1 MEESHGD
8 FLLYNNIKYNDISS
22 ISNKNSLMLGEFIK
36 DDKSVIMNITKD
48 VNEANYYNWNILTEN
63 L

>member
-36 DDKSVIMNITKD
+36 DDKSLIMNVTKD
-48 VNEANYYNWNILTEN
+48 KSEANEINWNILTEN